1 MNQERKNRFYD
12 VIAYLEDAV
21 SEMRDIQDEEQ
32 DAYDNLSPGLQCGSR
47 GDKMMEYMDLMNQ
60 SMDQIDKASKF
71 IQESI
76 IKKK

>member
-12 VIAYLEDAV
+12 VVSYLEDAV
-21 SEMRDIQDEEQ
+21 NEMQDIQDEEQ
-32 DAYDNLSPGLQCGSR
+32 EAYDNLSPGLQEGTR
-47 GDKMMEYMDLMNQ
+47 GDKMLEYIDLMDTGINQ
-60 SMDQIDKASKF
+60 INQASKF

>member
-1 MNQERKNRFYD
+1 MNKDRQNRFYD
-12 VIAYLEDAV
+12 VIAHLEDAV

>member
-1 MNQERKNRFYD
+1 MNKDRKNRFYD
-12 VIAYLEDAV
+12 VIAHLEDAV

>member
-1 MNQERKNRFYD
+1 MNKERKGRFHD

-21 SEMRDIQDEEQ
+21 NEMQDIQNEEQ
-32 DAYDNLSPGLQCGSR
+32 DAYDCLSPGLQMSKN
-47 GDKMMEYMDLMNQ
+47 GDKMQEYIDLMDKSINQ
-60 SMDQIDKASKF
+60 INDASKF

>member
-1 MNQERKNRFYD
+1 MNKDRKNRFYD
-12 VIAYLEDAV
+12 VISYLEDAV

-32 DAYDNLSPGLQCGSR
+32 DAYDNLSPGWQCGSR
-47 GDKMMEYMDLMNQ
+47 GDKMLEYVDLMNQ
-60 SMDQIDKASKF
+60 SIDQIDKASKF

>member
-21 SEMRDIQDEEQ
+21 SEIQDIQNEEQ
-32 DAYDNLSPGLQCGSR
+32 DAFDNLSPGLQCSKR
-47 GDKMMEYMDLMNQ
+47 GDKMQDYIDLMEKSINKIN
-60 SMDQIDKASKF
+60 DASKF